1 MTGFSGHPLLF
12 CFGSISEDYNMEK
25 FICNCIAILMCAL
38 AIIAI
43 VVMICSF
50 GLIGFGSVN
59 DRNQMFNCNI
69 VESSNGVQN
78 E

>member
-1 MTGFSGHPLLF
+1 MK
-12 CFGSISEDYNMEK
+12 K
-25 FICNCIAILMCAL
+25 FICNCIATLMCAL
-38 AIIAI
+38 AMIAL

-50 GLIGFGSVN
+50 GLIRFDSVSGGN
-59 DRNQMFNCNI
+59 AMFNCNI

>member
-1 MTGFSGHPLLF
+1 MDNRFFWIVHFFF
-12 CFGSISEDYNMEK
+12 CSISEDYDMKK
-25 FICNCIAILMCAL
+25 FIYNCIATLMCAL
-38 AIIAI
+38 AKIAL

-50 GLIGFGSVN
+50 GLIRFDSVN
-59 DRNQMFNCNI
+59 GGNAMFNCNI